1 MKYGQ
6 ACIGFIGIGRLLEA
20 GFIAK
25 TIKVVPQ
32 EVEVDSVFCI
42 DAFAIVGPG
51 LTILPDVLESIRAEG
66 FTWRPNAK
74 INMGL
79 GRSWD

>member
-1 MKYGQ
+1 MDKP
-6 ACIGFIGIGRLLEA
+6 ASVLSASA
-20 GFIAK
+20 GSWRKVVIAK

-51 LTILPDVLESIRAEG
+51 LTILPDVLESIRAQG

-74 INMGL
+74 INIGL
-79 GRSWD
+79 GRAWD

>member
-1 MKYGQ
+1 MDKP
-6 ACIGFIGIGRLLEA
+6 ASVLSASA
-20 GFIAK
+20 GSWRKVVIAK

-42 DAFAIVGPG
+42 DAFTIVGPG

-74 INMGL
+74 INIGL
-79 GRSWD
+79 GRAWD

>member
-1 MKYGQ
+1 MDKP
-6 ACIGFIGIGRLLEA
+6 ASVLSASA
-20 GFIAK
+20 GSWRKVVIAK

-74 INMGL
+74 INIGL
-79 GRSWD
+79 GRAWD